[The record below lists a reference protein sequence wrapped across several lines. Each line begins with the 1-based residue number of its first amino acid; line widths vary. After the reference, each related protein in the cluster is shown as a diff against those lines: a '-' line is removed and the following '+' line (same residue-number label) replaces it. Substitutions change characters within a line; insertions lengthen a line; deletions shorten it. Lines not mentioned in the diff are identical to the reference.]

1 MEYVNSSCL
10 KFEYRYS
17 FEKGRNGVGSY
28 IGIGI
33 NISSVMLDRT
43 DM

>member
-17 FEKGRNGVGSY
+17 LKKGRNGVGIY

-43 DM
+43 DR